1 MASLKSTILKAT
13 LKTISPFIVNA
24 DIEIQRSTQNFL
36 GSKKK
41 KQQGIVEQPTQFK
54 NIKAEWFY
62 LETSSEKPVILYFHG
77 GAYVAGSLLSGR
89 VIASEIAYWTGC
101 KTLAFE
107 YRLAPEHPYPA
118 ALTDALTMYNH
129 LLQNGYSS
137 KDIIFAG
144 ESAGGGL
151 CLCTA
156 LALKEMQLPLPAAL
170 VCIAPWTD
178 LSCSSATHVLN
189 ATQDPLLTTV
199 YLIESAQAYANNEK
213 LKNPF
218 ISPVFGDFS
227 GFPPTLIQAGADEI
241 LLDDSR
247 ILYDKLKLSNVDV
260 TMRIWEGMW
269 HIWHIFDIPES
280 KEAFKNINDF
290 IQDLFLSM
298 DSLPKE

>member
-24 DIEIQRSTQNFL
+24 DIEIQRNTQNFL

-41 KQQGIVEQPTQFK
+41 KQQGIVEQRAQFK
-54 NIKAEWFY
+54 NIQAEWFY
-62 LETSSEKPVILYFHG
+62 LETSGEKPVVLYFHG

-89 VIASEIAYWTGC
+89 VMASELAYWSGC

-118 ALTDALTMYNH
+118 ALADALAMYH
-129 LLQNGYSS
+129 YLLQNGYNPS
-137 KDIIFAG
+137 DIVFAG

-156 LALKEMQLPLPAAL
+156 LALKEMRQPLPAAL
-170 VCIAPWTD
+170 ICIAPWTD
-178 LSCSSATHVLN
+178 LSCSSAAHVLN
-189 ATQDPLLTTV
+189 AAKDPLLTTV
-199 YLIESAQAYANNEK
+199 YLKESAQAYANNET

-218 ISPVFGDFS
+218 ISPAFGDFS
-227 GFPPTLIQAGADEI
+227 GFPPVLIQAGADEI

-247 ILYDKLKLSNVDV
+247 ILYDKLHLSHVDV
-260 TMRIWEGMW
+260 TMRIWESMW

-280 KEAFKNINDF
+280 KEAFKNICSF
-290 IQDLFLSM
+290 IQNLF
-298 DSLPKE
+298 PKNLDV